1 MTQQLPQLPSIQRV
15 FLESIVSSSDPEGRF
30 VEVNGV
36 QAFYKLVIP
45 ASHRQLIQKKQLVP
59 NEPNKPV
66 ILLLHQNLGNQYTW
80 RHLMQPLAD
89 ATGCHVIAYDRIT
102 FGFTER
108 PTQWEEGKNPYTQ
121 EASVEF
127 ALQFVNNLGYGEKKI
142 VFVGVSAGA
151 AISCTIAIRY
161 PHLVHS
167 LCLLGPSISPDDQG
181 PPPIGRHILGS
192 APGRLFL
199 KAALYRYLPLTTLYH
214 DPDSIP
220 DWETVVK
227 PNYRV
232 PLTLPNFYESLS
244 WLMKY
249 FVPLEILP
257 HKRYLAQ
264 VPMLYI
270 SGDDDKYLHID
281 KHREIFDDIISV
293 APSDAKIEFKVIQNC
308 GHLPQDEKPQEVL
321 DSIINFLY
329 RVGI

>member
-1 MTQQLPQLPSIQRV
+1 MAQLPSIQRV

-30 VEVNGV
+30 IEVNGI
-36 QAFYKLVIP
+36 QTFYKLAIP
-45 ASHRQLIQKKQLVP
+45 QIHQQLLQNQRLIP

-66 ILLLHQNLGNQYTW
+66 ILLLHHILGNQYTW
-80 RHLMQPLAD
+80 RYHLQPLAD
-89 ATGCHVIAYDRIT
+89 ATGCHVIAYDRPT

-108 PTQWEEGKNPYTQ
+108 PTEWENGKNPYTQ

-127 ALQFVNNLGYGEKKI
+127 ALQLVFNLGYTEKKI
-142 VFVGVSAGA
+142 AFVGVSSGA
-151 AISCTIAIRY
+151 AISSFVAIKY

-167 LCLLGPSISPDDQG
+167 LCLLGASLTPEDQG
-181 PPPIGRHILGS
+181 PPPVGRHILGS

-199 KAALYRYLPLTTLYH
+199 KAALYRYLPLTSLYH
-214 DPDSIP
+214 DTNSIP

-232 PLTLPNFYESLS
+232 PLTFPNFYESLS

-249 FVPLEILP
+249 FVPLEVLP
-257 HKRYLAQ
+257 NKEYLAR
-264 VPMLYI
+264 VPILYI
-270 SGDDDKYLHID
+270 TGDDDRYLHVD
-281 KHREIFDDIISV
+281 RHKEIFDDIASV
-293 APSDAKIEFKVIQNC
+293 APQNAILEYKVLNNC

-321 DSIINFLY
+321 DSIVNFLF